1 MDWQNRITLSLKV
14 LFGKP
19 VIKGTRLA
27 VELIID
33 LFAQDW
39 SIDEVLRNYPA
50 IAIADIQACF
60 AYASA
65 SLKAETSSTA
75 YVCAHAFLLADGDVA
90 IKGERK
96 QIYSDT
102 RRENCFCDN
111 QQIKDKK

>member
-39 SIDEVLRNYPA
+39 SIDEVLRNYPG

-60 AYASA
+60 AYANT
-65 SLKAETSSTA
+65 SLKA
-75 YVCAHAFLLADGDVA
+75 
-90 IKGERK
+90 
-96 QIYSDT
+96 
-102 RRENCFCDN
+102 
-111 QQIKDKK
+111 